1 MSNLVQNQGINLLP
15 VNKAGEMLARFRD
28 NKETYLVGVDS
39 NGYNIVIQNPCFGLK
54 EIGGNVIEDAFSC
67 PQKNQSNS

>member
-15 VNKAGEMLARFRD
+15 VNKAGEMFARFHD

-39 NGYNIVIQNPCFGLK
+39 KGYDIVIQNPGFVLK
-54 EIGGNVIEDAFSC
+54 ENGGYVVEEAYRC
-67 PQKNQSNS
+67 PPKCQTIN